1 MVFDSRLKAFLIL
14 FAEEIMLT
22 IRFNRVGK
30 KNRAAFR
37 IALQE
42 KTKAPNR
49 KHVEMLGSY
58 DPHSKVAVIKKE
70 RVLYWISMGA
80 ETSESVH
87 NLLVKEGVVE
97 GKKRAIKM
105 EKPAVKETLV
115 AEVPAEAPA
124 VEAPAVEAAAVVE
137 APVATEE
144 PVKAEVVPVVE
155 KVKKEETVPKA

>member
-1 MVFDSRLKAFLIL
+1 MIL

-37 IALQE
+37 IVLQE

-70 RVLYWISMGA
+70 RVLHWISMGA
-80 ETSESVH
+80 QTSESVH

-105 EKPAVKETLV
+105 EKPAVKE
-115 AEVPAEAPA
+115 
-124 VEAPAVEAAAVVE
+124 
-137 APVATEE
+137 
-144 PVKAEVVPVVE
+144 VPVVE
-155 KVKKEETVPKA
+155 TPAETASTPEAPVVAEEAAKVEVAPVVEEVKKDEEVKA

>member
-1 MVFDSRLKAFLIL
+1 
-14 FAEEIMLT
+14 MLA

-70 RVLYWISMGA
+70 RVLYWIKMGA
-80 ETSESVH
+80 EVSESVH
-87 NLLVKEGVVE
+87 NLLVRENIVE

-105 EKPAVKETLV
+105 VKPAVKEAPVVEAVVEAV
-115 AEVPAEAPA
+115 AKTEEAPA
-124 VEAPAVEAAAVVE
+124 VVAEVAEAAPAVA
-137 APVATEE
+137 EE
-144 PVKAEVVPVVE
+144 P
-155 KVKKEETVPKA
+155 KKEASATKA

>member
-1 MVFDSRLKAFLIL
+1 
-14 FAEEIMLT
+14 MLT

-42 KTKAPNR
+42 KAKAPGR

-58 DPHSKVAVIKKE
+58 DPHSKVAVLKKE
-70 RVLYWISMGA
+70 RILHWISMGA

-105 EKPAVKETLV
+105 EKSTAKEEPAPAEEAV
-115 AEVPAEAPA
+115 AEVPATEDVSVAEEPA
-124 VEAPAVEAAAVVE
+124 KADEAAVVE
-137 APVATEE
+137 EE
-144 PVKAEVVPVVE
+144 
-155 KVKKEETVPKA
+155 KKEETPAA

>member
-70 RVLYWISMGA
+70 RVLHWISMGA
-80 ETSESVH
+80 QTSESVH

-105 EKPAVKETLV
+105 EKPAVKETPV
-115 AEVPAEAPA
+115 AETPAETPA
-124 VEAPAVEAAAVVE
+124 VEATVTAE
-137 APVATEE
+137 APVVAEE
-144 PVKAEVVPVVE
+144 AAKVEVAPVVE
-155 KVKKEETVPKA
+155 EAKKEEEVKA